1 MITRLFPLAFVLLI
15 VAGCSAQRAET
26 PSVLAVERAPE
37 GILPLTLE
45 QDEMLRR

>member
-1 MITRLFPLAFVLLI
+1 MIARLFPLALALLI
-15 VAGCSAQRAET
+15 IAGCSAQRAEA
-26 PSVLAVERAPE
+26 PPAPLVERAPE